1 VTAAFFNPM
10 LSSCI
15 ENASGVCEPLARL
28 RPQRLT
34 LRVNFVWTLAGNVT
48 YAACQWGI
56 LVALAKLG
64 TPQMVGEFALALAVT
79 APILIGAGLSLRSV
93 QATDAL
99 REYEFSDY
107 FSLRLLTSTAAVL
120 AVGGVVLFSP
130 YGARVGAVILIVGIA
145 KGFESISEI
154 VHGLWQQHERMDLIA
169 RSLVLKGVLSL
180 GVVALAVYFTDDL
193 RAGACGLAFVWA
205 LMLLFYDARWAAN
218 VSGVARPLRLRWR
231 PRTLGALAW
240 FALPA
245 GVVIAL
251 VSFNINLPRYFI
263 EHHLGTAQLGI
274 FAAMAYPMVAGATVV
289 GALGQSATP
298 RLSQY
303 YASGDRCAFLS
314 LLLKLAGLASAVG
327 LAAVLVIALA
337 GRPILLLLY
346 RPEYAE
352 HVTAFLLL
360 AVATALGYVASILG
374 YAMTAA
380 RYFRAQ
386 LPVFM
391 LTTAVTAAACAL
403 LVPRQQLSGAA
414 LAMGF
419 ATLCQDAVSAAVI
432 VHALKNKGT
441 K

>member
-1 VTAAFFNPM
+1 M
-10 LSSCI
+10 ISSCI
-15 ENASGVCEPLARL
+15 DNASAIREPLARQ
-28 RPQRLT
+28 RPPRLT
-34 LRVNFVWTLAGNVT
+34 LRVNFLWTLAGNVI

-56 LVALAKLG
+56 LIALAKLG

-93 QATDAL
+93 QVTDAL
-99 REYEFSDY
+99 QEYEFRDY
-107 FSLRLLTSTAAVL
+107 FSLRLLTTVAAVL
-120 AVGGVVLFSP
+120 AVAGVVWFSG
-130 YGARVGAVILIVGIA
+130 YGRHAAVVILIVAIA
-145 KGFESISEI
+145 KAFESISDI

-180 GVVALAVYFTDDL
+180 GVVTLGVYFTGDL
-193 RAGACGLAFVWA
+193 RVAACGLALVWA
-205 LMLLFYDARWAAN
+205 LVLLFYDARWAAN
-218 VSGVARPLRLRWR
+218 VSGFARPLRLLWR

-240 FALPA
+240 LALPA
-245 GVVIAL
+245 GVVMAL

-274 FAAMAYPMVAGATVV
+274 FAAIAYPMVAGATVV

-303 YASGDRCAFLS
+303 YATGERRAFLS
-314 LLLKLAGLASAVG
+314 LLLKLVG
-327 LAAVLVIALA
+327 LAFAIGLAGVLVIALA
-337 GRPILLLLY
+337 GRPILVLLY

-352 HVTAFLLL
+352 HVAAFLLL

-386 LPVFM
+386 LPVFIF
-391 LTTAVTAAACAL
+391 TTGATAVGCAI
-403 LVPRQQLSGAA
+403 LVPRQQLAGAA
-414 LAMGF
+414 LAIGF
-419 ATLCQDAVSAAVI
+419 ATLCQGALSAAVI
-432 VHALKNKGT
+432 AHALKRKGR

>member
-1 VTAAFFNPM
+1 M
-10 LSSCI
+10 ISSCVD
-15 ENASGVCEPLARL
+15 NAPTVCEPLAQ
-28 RPQRLT
+28 PPPPRLT
-34 LRVNFVWTLAGNVT
+34 LRVNFLWTLTGNVI

-79 APILIGAGLSLRSV
+79 APILIGLGLSLRSV

-99 REYEFSDY
+99 REYEFRDY
-107 FSLRLLTSTAAVL
+107 FSLRLLTTIAAVL
-120 AVGGVVLFSP
+120 GVAGVVWFSP
-130 YGARVGAVILIVGIA
+130 YGPRAAAVILIVGIA

-169 RSLVLKGVLSL
+169 RSLVLKGALSL
-180 GVVALAVYFTDDL
+180 GVVALAVYFTGDL
-193 RAGACGLAFVWA
+193 RVGACGLALVWA
-205 LMLLFYDARWAAN
+205 FVLLFYDARWAAN
-218 VSGVARPLRLRWR
+218 VSGLARPLRLLWR

-240 FALPA
+240 LALPA
-245 GVVIAL
+245 GVVMAL

-263 EHHLGTAQLGI
+263 EHHLGTEQLGI
-274 FAAMAYPMVAGATVV
+274 FAALAYPMIAGTAIV

-303 YASGDRCAFLS
+303 YSGGERRAFLS
-314 LLLKLAGLASAVG
+314 LLVKLVGLAFAIGV
-327 LAAVLVIALA
+327 AAVLVIALA

-346 RPEYAE
+346 RPEYAN
-352 HVTAFLLL
+352 HVTTFLLL
-360 AVATALGYVASILG
+360 AIVTALAYVASILG

-386 LPVFM
+386 LPVFI
-391 LTTAVTAAACAL
+391 LSTAVTAAACAV
-403 LVPRQQLSGAA
+403 LVPRLQLRGAA
-414 LAMGF
+414 FALGF
-419 ATLCQDAVSAAVI
+419 ATLCQCVLSAAVI
-432 VHALKNKGT
+432 VHALKNRWT

>member
-1 VTAAFFNPM
+1 VLNSCTDIVSRTREVRLEPSCGP
-10 LSSCI
+10 LS
-15 ENASGVCEPLARL
+15 L
-28 RPQRLT
+28 RA
-34 LRVNFVWTLAGNVT
+34 NFGWTLAGNVV

-64 TPQMVGEFALALAVT
+64 TLQMVGEFALALAVT

-99 REYEFSDY
+99 REYEFRDY
-107 FSLRLLTSTAAVL
+107 FSLRLLTSATAVL

-130 YGARVGAVILIVGIA
+130 YGGHTAAVILIVGIA

-180 GVVALAVYFTDDL
+180 GVVALGVYFTGDL

-205 LMLLFYDARWAAN
+205 LMLLFYDARWAAKI
-218 VSGVARPLRLRWR
+218 SGVARPLRLRWR

-240 FALPA
+240 LALPA

-303 YASGDRCAFLS
+303 YATGERRAFLS
-314 LLLKLAGLASAVG
+314 LLLKLVGPAFAIGLAG
-327 LAAVLVIALA
+327 VLVIALA

-352 HVTAFLLL
+352 HVAAFLLL

-386 LPVFM
+386 LPVIIF
-391 LTTAVTAAACAL
+391 TTGATAAGCAI
-403 LVPRQQLSGAA
+403 LVPRQQLPGAA
-414 LAMGF
+414 LAIGF
-419 ATLCQDAVSAAVI
+419 GTLCQGALSAAVI
-432 VHALKNKGT
+432 AHALKRKGR

>member
-1 VTAAFFNPM
+1 M
-10 LSSCI
+10 ISSCMD
-15 ENASGVCEPLARL
+15 NAPAICEPLAR
-28 RPQRLT
+28 QRSRQLT
-34 LRVNFVWTLAGNVT
+34 LRVNFLWTLAGNVV

-64 TPQMVGEFALALAVT
+64 TPQMVGECALALAVT

-99 REYEFSDY
+99 REYKFHDY
-107 FSLRLLTSTAAVL
+107 FSLRLLTTVAALL
-120 AVGGVVLFSP
+120 AVAGVVWSSG
-130 YGARVGAVILIVGIA
+130 YGTHAAAVILIVGIA
-145 KGFESISEI
+145 KGVESISDI

-169 RSLVLKGVLSL
+169 GSLVLKGVLSL
-180 GVVALAVYFTDDL
+180 GVVALAVYFTGDL
-193 RAGACGLAFVWA
+193 RVGACGLVFVWA
-205 LMLLFYDARWAAN
+205 LILLSYDARWAAN
-218 VSGVARPLRLRWR
+218 VSGLARPLRLRWR

-240 FALPA
+240 LALPA
-245 GVVIAL
+245 GVVMAL
-251 VSFNINLPRYFI
+251 VSFNVNVPRYFI
-263 EHHLGTAQLGI
+263 EYHLGTAQLGI
-274 FAAMAYPMVAGATVV
+274 FAAMAYPMVAGATVI

-303 YASGDRCAFLS
+303 YASGERRAFLS
-314 LLLKLAGLASAVG
+314 LLLKLVGLASAVG
-327 LAAVLVIALA
+327 LVAVLVIALA

-360 AVATALGYVASILG
+360 ATATALGYVASILG

-403 LVPRQQLSGAA
+403 LVPRQQLPGAA
-414 LAMGF
+414 LAMSL
-419 ATLCQDAVSAAVI
+419 ATLCQGAVSAAVI
-432 VHALKNKGT
+432 VHALKNGRT

>member
-1 VTAAFFNPM
+1 M
-10 LSSCI
+10 
-15 ENASGVCEPLARL
+15 
-28 RPQRLT
+28 
-34 LRVNFVWTLAGNVT
+34 
-48 YAACQWGI
+48 
-56 LVALAKLG
+56 
-64 TPQMVGEFALALAVT
+64 
-79 APILIGAGLSLRSV
+79 
-93 QATDAL
+93 
-99 REYEFSDY
+99 
-107 FSLRLLTSTAAVL
+107 L
-120 AVGGVVLFSP
+120 AVGGVLWSSG
-130 YGARVGAVILIVGIA
+130 YGMHTAAVILIVGIA
-145 KGFESISEI
+145 KAFESISEI

-180 GVVALAVYFTDDL
+180 GVVALAVYFTGDL
-193 RAGACGLAFVWA
+193 LAGACGLALVWA

-218 VSGVARPLRLRWR
+218 VSGLSQPLRLRWR

-240 FALPA
+240 LALPA
-245 GVVIAL
+245 GVVMAL

-274 FAAMAYPMVAGATVV
+274 FAAMAYPMVAGGTVV

-303 YASGDRCAFLS
+303 YASGERRAFLS
-314 LLLKLAGLASAVG
+314 LLLKLVGLASAVG

-360 AVATALGYVASILG
+360 AIATALGFVASILG

-386 LPVFM
+386 LPVFV

-403 LVPRQQLSGAA
+403 LVPRQHLPGAA
-414 LAMGF
+414 LAMGL
-419 ATLCQDAVSAAVI
+419 ATLCQGAVSAAVM
-432 VHALKNKGT
+432 VHALKNGRIK
-441 K
+441 